1 MRRAVLALH
10 GAIFFSAHLY
20 LLQHRPAVHHAE
32 VIGEPNARA
41 VAP

>member
-10 GAIFFSAHLY
+10 GAFFSVHLY